1 MADRSALLSRPAS
14 AIAAAVALGAAIVG
28 IWLLRNYDPNVPNN
42 LFPPCMFKAFTGLH
56 CIGCGLTR
64 ALHALVHGDI
74 AGAFA
79 MNPLAM
85 LVLPLMPL
93 MVLDARGLTPMRMKP
108 FMSVVMR
115 PKLWLALLPAYWIA
129 RNLPWWPFTWL
140 APG

>member
-1 MADRSALLSRPAS
+1 MSTLSTYEKLALTM
-14 AIAAAVALGAAIVG
+14 AAVAAIVG
-28 IWLLRNYDPNVPNN
+28 VWLLRTYDPNTPHNI
-42 LFPPCMFKAFTGLH
+42 FPPCMFKAITGFY

-85 LVLPLMPL
+85 LVLPLIPL
-93 MVLDARGLTPMRMKP
+93 MLLDGRGATPAPLKP
-108 FMSVVMR
+108 FMAVVMT
-115 PKLWLALLPAYWIA
+115 PKLWMFLLPAYWIA
-129 RNLPWWPFTWL
+129 RNLPWAPFSWL

>member
-1 MADRSALLSRPAS
+1 MRARPAFT
-14 AIAAAVALGAAIVG
+14 ITGAVMLGAAMLVAAGFG
-28 IWLLRNYDPNVPNN
+28 IWLLRNYDPNLPNTI
-42 LFPPCMFKAFTGLH
+42 FPPCAFKALTGLH

-85 LVLPLMPL
+85 LVLPLVPL
-93 MVLDARGLTPMRMKP
+93 MLLDTRGLTPTRLKP
-108 FMSVVMR
+108 LMSVVMT
-115 PKLWLALLPAYWIA
+115 PTLWLVLLPAYWIA
-129 RNLPWWPFTWL
+129 RNLPWWPFAWL

>member
-1 MADRSALLSRPAS
+1 MLALKPIEKIGWTMAAL
-14 AIAAAVALGAAIVG
+14 AAIVG
-28 IWLLRNYDPNVPNN
+28 IWLLRTYDPNMPGS
-42 LFPPCMFKAFTGLH
+42 LFPQCLFKAMTGFH

-64 ALHALVHGDI
+64 AMHALVHGDI

-85 LVLPLMPL
+85 LVLPLIPL
-93 MVLDARGLTPMRMKP
+93 MLLDGRGATPQALKP
-108 FMSVVMR
+108 FMSVVMQ
-115 PKLWLALLPAYWIA
+115 PKLWLVLLPAYWIA